1 MTNLLFLKVQVNV
14 EHKFEMKVKE
24 LFLKVFS
31 GVGEEVPVVKS
42 EMSNMLMS
50 DVLYN
55 LTLLI
60 LSTLTSMTSFCFS
73 DICHQFWETSLTMGQ
88 KPLCQQFLI

>member
-1 MTNLLFLKVQVNV
+1 
-14 EHKFEMKVKE
+14 MKVKE

-42 EMSNMLMS
+42 EMSNMLTS

-60 LSTLTSMTSFCFS
+60 LSTLTA
-73 DICHQFWETSLTMGQ
+73 
-88 KPLCQQFLI
+88 